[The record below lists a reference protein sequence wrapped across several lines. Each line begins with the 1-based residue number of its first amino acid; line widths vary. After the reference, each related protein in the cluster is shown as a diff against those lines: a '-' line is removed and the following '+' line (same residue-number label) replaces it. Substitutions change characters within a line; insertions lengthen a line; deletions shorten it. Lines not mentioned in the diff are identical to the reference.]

1 MMKKVKEFM
10 IGFTLMATV
19 ILSMILCCV
28 SKENTFKKEKMDR
41 SEIVEDIIYKE
52 HHSGHNK
59 DSYNFKC
66 YWKNDE
72 LLYVTVDYSSLYE
85 ISEGNYRNMYYV
97 ELYDNNLNLVKGL
110 GSKDADYVWEE
121 IYQLAE
127 GLWVP
132 LLFYHINIYYNAKN
146 INHNHLLKWGNYYD
160 EKHIF

>member
-1 MMKKVKEFM
+1 MMKKFKEFM
-10 IGFTLMATV
+10 IGFTLITTV
-19 ILSMILCCV
+19 ILAMILCCV
-28 SKENTFKKEKMDR
+28 SKENTFNKERKMDR
-41 SEIVEDIIYKE
+41 SEIVEDIIYRE

-97 ELYDNNLNLVKGL
+97 ELYDNNLDLVKGL
-110 GSKDADYVWEE
+110 GGKDADYVWEE

-127 GLWVP
+127 GL
-132 LLFYHINIYYNAKN
+132 
-146 INHNHLLKWGNYYD
+146 
-160 EKHIF
+160 